1 MFKDR
6 DDKWTRQRGFWEING
21 GDFLMVGVAVF
32 FLTLTVI
39 GVYVV
44 VVQPQIKGLHELF
57 SDPPPAPPPD
67 QKLHLVPGEQEI
79 ILFKKAA
86 PAPAK
91 PPESKK

>member
-21 GDFLMVGVAVF
+21 GDFLMVGVALF

-44 VVQPQIKGLHELF
+44 IAQPQIKGLHELF
-57 SDPPPAPPPD
+57 SDPLPSPPAD
-67 QKLHLVPGEQEI
+67 QKLHLAPGEQEI
-79 ILFKKAA
+79 LLFKKPVA
-86 PAPAK
+86 PPAK
-91 PPESKK
+91 PAEPKK